1 MKEKNILSVRLG
13 DLLKELS
20 ELTNVDINEF
30 NVNLEFLPH
39 YIYGAHEKSDVLHN
53 GIKEK
58 LVLSI
63 VSNDIFFNYTMIC
76 DLTELQADDKT
87 LYNHVKVIQKHTL
100 EEKELKWDET
110 YIILPK
116 ESLKNIICN
125 FNLNDFKNSD
135 LYSDEV
141 IRAIIISAN
150 NQNKKENQKVLKKEA
165 K

>member
-1 MKEKNILSVRLG
+1 
-13 DLLKELS
+13 
-20 ELTNVDINEF
+20 
-30 NVNLEFLPH
+30 
-39 YIYGAHEKSDVLHN
+39 
-53 GIKEK
+53 
-58 LVLSI
+58 
-63 VSNDIFFNYTMIC
+63 MIC

-87 LYNHVKVIQKHTL
+87 LYDHVKVIQKHTL